1 MVPPVADV
9 AVVVAVVVVVVVVVV
24 VWVTGATVL
33 PTQLNTQEEV
43 PPH

>member
-1 MVPPVADV
+1 MVPPVADG
-9 AVVVAVVVVVVVVVV
+9 AVVVAVVVVVVVVV